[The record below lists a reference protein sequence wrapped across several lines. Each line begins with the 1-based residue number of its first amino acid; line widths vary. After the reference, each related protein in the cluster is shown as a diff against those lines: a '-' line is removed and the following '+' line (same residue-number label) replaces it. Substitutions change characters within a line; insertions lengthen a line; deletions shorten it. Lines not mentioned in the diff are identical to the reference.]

1 MAVVRFSSEFKDAI
15 VSNARAVFQP
25 RIEKLRA
32 AVPQVGDEVMALVYA
47 PLMPL
52 FNNVPKEFLRWDS
65 SFELVRIG
73 MTRYNLSYK
82 ASTNYPRPDSKI
94 VVGNAEV
101 TGNYRMEVTLQDVP
115 EYAHIKQQLDDYVSG
130 VKALEAQRDEFV
142 AGVKKVVEAHSTL
155 APALKAW
162 PPLWDLVPEE
172 YRERHRKVVERTKP
186 EASEIDVDLSKLT
199 ATVAVHKMVK

>member
-1 MAVVRFSSEFKDAI
+1 
-15 VSNARAVFQP
+15 
-25 RIEKLRA
+25 
-32 AVPQVGDEVMALVYA
+32 
-47 PLMPL
+47 
-52 FNNVPKEFLRWDS
+52 
-65 SFELVRIG
+65 
-73 MTRYNLSYK
+73 
-82 ASTNYPRPDSKI
+82 
-94 VVGNAEV
+94 
-101 TGNYRMEVTLQDVP
+101 MEVTLQDVP

-130 VKALEAQRDEFV
+130 VKALEGQRDEFV

-186 EASEIDVDLSKLT
+186 EAGEIDVDLSKLT